1 MDIKIIEFLAEGELS
16 IVQFATMQQNTFD
29 YISLGNAIS
38 KELLEIREI
47 DQAADVNNLIVLNKS
62 DKYVFIMDGDILEG
76 AKQNRVVNT
85 SVLLSPNKKTILPVS
100 CIEQGRWRFVSD
112 KFKQSDYVAPSKMRS
127 SKAANVKKSLESFS
141 GFDANQTE
149 IWENVND
156 YQKDFSYYS
165 ETSNF
170 TDVYMHKSDEVK
182 SLIEKFRVHKKANGI
197 AVFLRKNLLSIDVF
211 NRTEIY
217 AEYFTKILKGVAFE
231 AAQLKP
237 TNHGLT
243 NAEAAY
249 KTQDFFDNI
258 GKLKYNEFDGAGV
271 GIEYRFENKEYTGF
285 TLNYKVHMI
294 HLAVLSIGK
303 DK

>member
-1 MDIKIIEFLAEGELS
+1 MDIKILDFQTEGELS
-16 IVQFATMQQNTFD
+16 IVQFATMQQNTFE
-29 YISLGNAIS
+29 YISLGTAIS

-112 KFKQSDYVAPSKMRS
+112 KFKHSDYVAPSKMRG
-127 SKAANVKKSLESFS
+127 SKASSVRKSLRENS
-141 GFDANQTE
+141 GYDANQSE
-149 IWENVND
+149 VWKNVNS

-170 TDVYMHKSDEVK
+170 SDAYKHKSNDVK
-182 SLIEKFRVHKKANGI
+182 SLIEKFEVNKKANGI
-197 AVFLRKNLLSIDVF
+197 AVFLKKNLLSIDVF

-231 AAQLKP
+231 ASQLKP

-243 NAEAAY
+243 SAEASY

-258 GKLKYNEFDGAGV
+258 EKLKYNEFDGVGV
-271 GIEYRFENKEYTGF
+271 GTEYRFEDNEFTGF
-285 TLNYKVHMI
+285 TLKYKNHVI
-294 HLAVLSIGK
+294 HLVGLNVSRT
-303 DK
+303 